1 MSPKSQMAKALPRG
15 LELLRKAGKTNN
27 PKAPGCQNPSACAA
41 PHSMS
46 SARSRAVDFPLSWH
60 LCFSLQ
66 ALCLLLPEFHFFD
79 CSRQSVLLPTN
90 HPIPAGAPAQMLILR
105 PTAPLSLLTS
115 NFPVPSLPR
124 LWQTPSARRKNPIF
138 LTQLCSPTVL
148 WALGRAEFTGSPPQA
163 LCPGR

>member
-15 LELLRKAGKTNN
+15 LELLRKAGKS
-27 PKAPGCQNPSACAA
+27 PGVPESLCLRSPAPV
-41 PHSMS
+41 S

-66 ALCLLLPEFHFFD
+66 ALCLLLPEFHSFD

-115 NFPVPSLPR
+115 NFPVPSLPC
-124 LWQTPSARRKNPIF
+124 LWQTPSARRKTPIF
-138 LTQLCSPTVL
+138 LTQLCSPTVS

>member
-46 SARSRAVDFPLSWH
+46 SAWSRAVDFPLSWH

-66 ALCLLLPEFHFFD
+66 ALCLLLPEFHSFD

-90 HPIPAGAPAQMLILR
+90 HPIPECSCSDAHSPTHGSALPAHFQ
-105 PTAPLSLLTS
+105 
-115 NFPVPSLPR
+115 LPR
-124 LWQTPSARRKNPIF
+124 PVSPSFMANTIGEEKKPHF
-138 LTQLCSPTVL
+138 PDPVVQPHSPV
-148 WALGRAEFTGSPPQA
+148 GFGS
-163 LCPGR
+163 C